1 MSTRIFARYPQRPES
16 TPTASHSEDTISSMY
31 SDEEDYENEIVAS
44 SDEDEQES
52 PEDYCKGI
60 YFLLYLFY
68 CPIESNKAFGVI

>member
-1 MSTRIFARYPQRPES
+1 
-16 TPTASHSEDTISSMY
+16 MY